1 MILLW
6 GLSGDTPL
14 DTVAAELVRLG
25 VPTLFLDQH
34 ESSKWSIDLSV
45 GPEISGSLSHA
56 GKRTKIADITAA
68 YIRPYEARQLPALE
82 NLSPGSPLLVQ
93 FAGLADALLGWTEIT
108 PARVVNRPAAMAANG
123 SKPFQALQIQSGG
136 FSVPDT
142 LITTDPGAAL
152 AFWEKHGA
160 VIYKS
165 VSSVRSIVSRLTPAH
180 RERIKDVRWCPTQF
194 QQFIPGDDYRVH
206 VVGEKLFPCRVFC
219 EADDY
224 RYSSHS
230 GLSTKIKCATLP
242 DEIAARCLHLSA
254 ALQLPVA
261 GIDLRRTPSSEW
273 FCFEVNPSPGFTFY
287 QDATKQPIAAA
298 IAGFLAGQSK

>member
-25 VPTLFLDQH
+25 APTLFLDQH
-34 ESSKWSIDLSV
+34 ESSEWSIDLSV
-45 GPEISGSLSHA
+45 GPEISGSLNNA
-56 GKRTKIADITAA
+56 GKGTQIADITAA

-82 NLSPGSPLLVQ
+82 NLSPGNPVLVQ
-93 FAGLADALLGWTEIT
+93 FANLADALLGWAEIT
-108 PARVVNRPAAMAANG
+108 PARVVNRPAAMTANG

-142 LITTDPGAAL
+142 LITTDPIAAL
-152 AFWEKHGA
+152 AFWEKNGA

-180 RERIKDVRWCPTQF
+180 RERINDVRWCPTQF

-206 VVGEKLFPCRVFC
+206 VVGEKLFPCRVSSQ
-219 EADDY
+219 ADDY
-224 RYSSHS
+224 RYPIRS
-230 GLSTKIKCATLP
+230 GHLAKIKRATLP
-242 DEIAARCLHLSA
+242 DEISARCLHLSA

-261 GIDLRRTPSSEW
+261 GLDLRRTPSGEW

-287 QDATKQPIAAA
+287 QDGTKQPIASA
-298 IAGFLAGQSK
+298 IALLLAGKSK